1 MVAGISSGISA
12 YTDFFSLFQNTNT
25 NQTDSTSFE
34 NLINDVQNSPDL
46 ISADDVQN
54 IEGQNGTSE
63 KNSSDMDLNKDG
75 TITIDEIMKYMEL
88 QMQENL
94 ESGEMNEE
102 NNSNNGDG
110 WQNFKTPINQI
121 IKAYA
126 AFK

>member
-25 NQTDSTSFE
+25 NQADSTSFE

-54 IEGQNGTSE
+54 IEGQNGASE

-88 QMQENL
+88 QLQENL
-94 ESGEMNEE
+94 KSGEMNEE
-102 NNSNNGDG
+102 NNSNNGG
-110 WQNFKTPINQI
+110 GCQNFKTPINQI